1 MLSEAVSEWHQ
12 EQGEELGGDVF
23 QLDGREVRLEL
34 GGGVRESALLQG
46 EDMIF

>member
-1 MLSEAVSEWHQ
+1 MSGIKSRERSW
-12 EQGEELGGDVF
+12 DVF
-23 QLDGREVRLEL
+23 QLDGRDVRLEL